1 MKKVFKIIKNTL
13 LALVILFGLLV
24 VVSMLPMTGNIKLL
38 TVLSGSMEPKIHI
51 GSLIF
56 IKPASEYNIGDVVTR
71 QTDEENVTITHRII
85 EKKEVEGQTIFRTK
99 GDANNAED
107 NVDVSQDKILGK
119 VFLNI
124 PYLGYP
130 VGYAK
135 TKEGLIIIVV
145 IPATIIIYEEI
156 LKIKNEAVKI
166 WKEKKEKKD
175 SEQDDEEK

>member
-1 MKKVFKIIKNTL
+1 MLT
-13 LALVILFGLLV
+13 LVILFGLLV
-24 VVSMLPMTGNIKLL
+24 VASMLPVTGNIKLL
-38 TVLSGSMEPKIHI
+38 TVLSGSMEPKIHT

-56 IKPASEYNIGDVVTR
+56 IKPESDYNIGDVVTR

-85 EKKEVEGQTIFRTK
+85 EKKESDGQKIFRTK

-107 NVDVSQDKILGK
+107 NEDVPQDKILGK
-119 VFLNI
+119 VFLNV

-135 TKEGLIIIVV
+135 TKEGLIIIVI

-175 SEQDDEEK
+175 NEKNDEQQ